1 MPFRVKDVLI
11 VDATVII
18 GLLILLTFQSISS
31 SFIESEIA
39 AMDKELRNVEATFD
53 ASWLLLEDCEWL
65 MSDRDDYEEAMVE
78 WLVQEYD
85 DGSRINFIN
94 SFTPEMEEAFLAK
107 CTTTLVKINEDL
119 FYYKSVQQQ
128 NFDKFYLS
136 QYIDNEERNAIDGY
150 FYDENFWET
159 TEKSSYFETIVTGP
173 YWVNIANVVMI
184 IPFTIS
190 AIIASFNAFRKN
202 EETNKASRISVFAM
216 GIGFAT
222 MIVGFIIIL
231 SAIHFVYRP
240 YF

>member
-39 AMDKELRNVEATFD
+39 AMDKELRNAEATFD

-107 CTTTLVKINEDL
+107 CTTTLVKINED
-119 FYYKSVQQQ
+119 
-128 NFDKFYLS
+128 
-136 QYIDNEERNAIDGY
+136 
-150 FYDENFWET
+150 
-159 TEKSSYFETIVTGP
+159 P
-173 YWVNIANVVMI
+173 
-184 IPFTIS
+184 
-190 AIIASFNAFRKN
+190 
-202 EETNKASRISVFAM
+202 
-216 GIGFAT
+216 T
-222 MIVGFIIIL
+222 M
-231 SAIHFVYRP
+231 
-240 YF
+240 